1 MTRLALVLCAFF
13 FLSLPASAQFQCSMS
28 VSSIDFGSI
37 DPLRSTTATAVG
49 TVSVNCGLL
58 GIFCP
63 SIGFGS
69 GGAASSPRRRLVGP
83 NGAFLEYDLYRDSG
97 YSVPYGSRDNPALG
111 PPLAISLLNYSS
123 PVYARLYRGA
133 AIPQPGLYTAT
144 FTGAD
149 AYVDYGLTALLN
161 CGLLTGRATTAFDV
175 RARVESQC
183 TVGAA
188 SLNFGTTGL
197 IRQPI
202 DATTNL
208 SVHCTPGT
216 PYRITLGGGQSSAGS
231 PTERRMRAANGR
243 EVIYGLYRD
252 PARTQGWGNTATTL
266 LTGTGT
272 GVSQSVPLYGRV
284 PPQPTPPPAVYTDSV
299 LVTIE
304 Y

>member
-1 MTRLALVLCAFF
+1 MRIALAFCALL
-13 FLSLPASAQFQCSMS
+13 FLSVPASAQLRCDMT

-37 DPLRSTTATAVG
+37 DPLRTTSATAIG

-58 GIFCP
+58 GVFCP

-69 GGAASSPRRRLVGP
+69 GGAASSPRRRLNGP
-83 NGAFLEYDLYRDSG
+83 NGAFLEFDLFRDAA

-111 PPLAISLLNYSS
+111 PPLAISLLNYSA

-133 AIPQPGLYTAT
+133 SIPQPGLYTAN

-161 CGLLTGRATTAFDV
+161 CNLLTSRATTSFSV
-175 RARVESQC
+175 RAVVESQC

-208 SVHCTPGT
+208 SVQCTPGT
-216 PYRITLGGGQSSAGS
+216 PYRITLGGGQSSAAD
-231 PTERRMRAANGR
+231 PTQRRMRAANGR
-243 EVIYGLYRD
+243 EVTYGLYRD
-252 PARTQGWGNTATTL
+252 PARSQGWGNTSTTL
-266 LTGTGT
+266 LSGTGT
-272 GVSQSVPLYGRV
+272 GSGQTVPIYGRV
-284 PPQPTPPPAVYTDSV
+284 PQQATPPPAVYTDIV
-299 LVTIE
+299 LITIE